1 MEEKPGVFCGPT
13 STHYYHAA
21 QQFPKTIYIF
31 ACVINVLTSVSSTLG
46 NIMILFALRKCHLL
60 HSPSKALLCGFTL
73 TDLVVGLCV
82 LPLFTSY
89 YLTII
94 LEIILPTYYCAIAMT
109 CGRISSFVGSASLAT
124 IVTIA
129 LDRFLAFYLRLRYK
143 DIVKFGRVVCILV
156 LEWILAATWSGC
168 WFWSAKFNL
177 IWGSMALPNF
187 CLITSFSYLSIYRV
201 SAITSHKF
209 INKLIS
215 ANLTTSMCFNTRKLC
230 ITCCGSSGFCLS
242 VTLLTYRHNWL
253 YLSLYSIAR
262 LAFHCILVLLLI
274 ILFLF

>member
-1 MEEKPGVFCGPT
+1 MPIITFSIK
-13 STHYYHAA
+13 
-21 QQFPKTIYIF
+21 
-31 ACVINVLTSVSSTLG
+31 SS
-46 NIMILFALRKCHLL
+46 ALW
-60 HSPSKALLCGFTL
+60 TL
-73 TDLVVGLCV
+73 TDLVVGSCV
-82 LPLFTSY
+82 LPLFTAY

-94 LEIILPTYYCAIAMT
+94 LEMPTYYCAIAIT
-109 CGRISSFVGSASLAT
+109 YGRISSFVGSASLAT
-124 IVTIA
+124 IATIA

-177 IWGSMALPNF
+177 IWGSMALLSF
-187 CLITSFSYLSIYRV
+187 CLITSFSYPGSAFIGD

-209 INKLIS
+209 VSKLIS

-242 VTLLTYRHNWL
+242 VTLLTYRHYWL
-253 YLSLYSIAR
+253 YLSLDSIAR
-262 LAFHCILVLLLI
+262 LALHCILVLLLL